1 MKEDGRKKKI
11 KKTIMGLE
19 EIRKLKESAGLPKP
33 KKQYSIPKMSAKKL
47 AKEKAEKEERG
58 DNDTELQKW
67 YRQRQKQLVGEC
79 TRCGHKYDHKD
90 FKQAVHATAHILP
103 KRDAGFPSVK
113 THPLNWIELSPWCGC
128 HGWMDDNATWEEII
142 SDPKIGK
149 IITERFSHVELCIA
163 PEEKHRIP
171 EALRAYIS
179 PLPF

>member
-1 MKEDGRKKKI
+1 MSYLDERRKFIEAGRPLKEKKKTPI
-11 KKTIMGLE
+11 
-19 EIRKLKESAGLPKP
+19 A
-33 KKQYSIPKMSAKKL
+33 KMSAKRL
-47 AKEKAEKEERG
+47 AKEAAEKEERG
-58 DNDTELQKW
+58 DNDTDLQKW

-79 TRCGHKYDHKD
+79 SRCGHKYDQKD

-103 KRDAGFPSVK
+103 KREAGFPSVK

-128 HGWMDDNATWEEII
+128 HGWMDNNANWEEII
-142 SDPKIGK
+142 ADPKIGG

-171 EALRAYIS
+171 EALRPYIS